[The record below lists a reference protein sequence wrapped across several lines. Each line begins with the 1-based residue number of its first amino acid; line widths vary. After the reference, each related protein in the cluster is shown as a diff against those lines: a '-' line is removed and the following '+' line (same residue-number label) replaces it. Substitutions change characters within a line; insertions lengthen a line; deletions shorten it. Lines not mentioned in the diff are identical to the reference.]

1 MSLRTRGKKS
11 GSELKL
17 TKKIEKL
24 FKSYREQLL
33 HLGKL
38 YGVVE
43 IKSYARSA
51 KRLTISQLELL
62 LIKNHIKLPINRSS
76 DKAIAK
82 QELKQITITNVYL
95 SLFIVFFIGCLILTR
110 PYIKKIVNE
119 VKFTYVAEEYKSKK
133 VTKSKPKKSKSKA
146 EKKSEIEPE
155 IFKEEHDNTVSL
167 NAETTENLF
176 EDLGYDLKGVRAGQK
191 VKPIY
196 LTKLPK
202 DLSSLGDTNKKR
214 ELFIKIILPLVLN
227 ENEKITKDRKKLFK
241 ILGKNFNTA
250 GERVWLRR
258 RFKEYKI
265 DDGDLSKLK
274 MRMDIIPVSIAIA
287 QAANE
292 SGWGTSRFALEGNA
306 LFGQWTWSKKGISPK
321 NKDPN
326 KSHKVLQFQVL
337 KASVRAYKNNLNTHN
352 AYREFREARA
362 KIRQEDKQ
370 IIGLELT
377 KYLKSYAAIGE
388 KYVVI
393 LDDII
398 EKNSLTD
405 FDKAN
410 LLPTN
415 LTTGVA
421 L

>member
-1 MSLRTRGKKS
+1 MWRHYN
-11 GSELKL
+11 KL
-17 TKKIEKL
+17 SKKIEKL

-33 HLGKL
+33 HLAKL

-82 QELKQITITNVYL
+82 HELKENSIRNLYL
-95 SLFIVFFIGCLILTR
+95 SVSFIFFIGFLITIR
-110 PYIKKIVNE
+110 PYIKNVVNE
-119 VKFTYVAEEYKSKK
+119 VKFTYVAEEYKTVKVSKSKK
-133 VTKSKPKKSKSKA
+133 VTKKKNKVIEKP
-146 EKKSEIEPE
+146 EFTQEY
-155 IFKEEHDNTVSL
+155 DNTVSL
-167 NAETTENLF
+167 SAETASNLF
-176 EDLGYDLKGVRAGQK
+176 DELNYDLKGVRAGQK

-202 DLSSLGDTNKKR
+202 DIKTLGDTKKKR
-214 ELFIKIILPLVLN
+214 ELFIKIVLPLILS
-227 ENEKITKDRKKLFK
+227 ENSKITEDRKKLFK
-241 ILGKNFNTA
+241 ILGKNFNTV
-250 GERVWLRR
+250 GERVWLKR

-265 DDGDLSKLK
+265 DDRDLSKLK
-274 MRMDIIPVSIAIA
+274 MRMDIIPVSIALA

-321 NKDPN
+321 NKDPDE
-326 KSHKVLQFQVL
+326 SHKILQFQVL
-337 KASVRAYKNNLNTHN
+337 KASVKAYKNNLNTHN
-352 AYREFREARA
+352 AYKEFREVRA
-362 KIRQEDKQ
+362 QLRQENKQ
-370 IIGLELT
+370 IIGLDLI
-377 KYLKSYAAIGE
+377 KYLKAYAAIGE
-388 KYVVI
+388 RYVLI
-393 LDDII
+393 IEDII

-405 FDKAN
+405 FDKAD
-410 LLPTN
+410 LLPTK
-415 LTTGVA
+415 LKTEIS

>member
-1 MSLRTRGKKS
+1 MS
-11 GSELKL
+11 
-17 TKKIEKL
+17 KKIEKL

-43 IKSYARSA
+43 IKSYAKSA

-62 LIKNHIKLPINRSS
+62 LIKNNIKLQINRSS
-76 DKAIAK
+76 DRAIAK
-82 QELKQITITNVYL
+82 EELRQNTITNAYL
-95 SLFIVFFIGCLILTR
+95 SVFIIFFIGCLILTR
-110 PYIKKIVNE
+110 PYIKKVVNE
-119 VKFTYVAEEYKSKK
+119 VKFTYVAEEYKT
-133 VTKSKPKKSKSKA
+133 TKIIKSKKSKKKI
-146 EKKSEIEPE
+146 EKKSELEVPKIQ
-155 IFKEEHDNTVSL
+155 KEQYDNTVSL
-167 NAETTENLF
+167 NAETTWSLF
-176 EDLGYDLKGVRAGQK
+176 EDLNYDLKGVRAGQK

-202 DLSSLGDTNKKR
+202 DLNTLGDTKKKR
-214 ELFIKIILPLVLN
+214 DLFIKILLPLILD
-227 ENEKITKDRKKLFK
+227 ENQKITKDRKRLFK
-241 ILGKNFNTA
+241 FLSKNFNSA
-250 GERVWLRR
+250 GERVWLKR

-274 MRMDIIPVSIAIA
+274 MRMDIIPVSLALA

-326 KSHKVLQFQVL
+326 KSHKVLQFQIL

-352 AYREFREARA
+352 AYAEFREARA
-362 KIRQEDKQ
+362 KLRQEDKP
-370 IIGLELT
+370 IIGLELS
-377 KYLKSYAAIGE
+377 KYIKNYAAIGE

-393 LDDII
+393 IDDII

-405 FDKAN
+405 FDKAT

-415 LTTGVA
+415 LKKGVA

>member
-1 MSLRTRGKKS
+1 MS
-11 GSELKL
+11 
-17 TKKIEKL
+17 KKIEKL
-24 FKSYREQLL
+24 FKSYRDQLI
-33 HLGKL
+33 HLAKL

-43 IKSYARSA
+43 IKSYARSS

-62 LIKNHIKLPINRSS
+62 LIKNRIKLPANRSS

-82 QELKQITITNVYL
+82 QELKENTIRNAYL
-95 SLFIVFFIGCLILTR
+95 SLFCIFFIGCLIITR
-110 PYIKKIVNE
+110 PYIKNVVNE
-119 VKFTYVAEEYKSKK
+119 VKFTYVAEEYKNPSLKK
-133 VTKSKPKKSKSKA
+133 KKITK
-146 EKKSEIEPE
+146 
-155 IFKEEHDNTVSL
+155 KEEKITKKEQSEKINVYDNTVSL
-167 NAETTENLF
+167 NAQTTINLF
-176 EDLGYDLKGVRAGQK
+176 EDLNYDLKGVRAGQK

-202 DLSSLGDTNKKR
+202 DLKTLGDTKKKR
-214 ELFIKIILPLVLN
+214 ELFIKIVLPLILK
-227 ENEKITKDRKKLFK
+227 ENEKITEDRKKLFK

-250 GERVWLRR
+250 GERVWLKR

-265 DDGDLSKLK
+265 DDQDLSKLK
-274 MRMDIIPVSIAIA
+274 MRMDIIPVSIGLA

-326 KSHKVLQFQVL
+326 KTHKVLQFQVL
-337 KASVRAYKNNLNTHN
+337 KASVKAYKNNLNTHR

-362 KIRQEDKQ
+362 KIREQNKQ

-377 KYLKSYAAIGE
+377 KYLKSYASIGE
-388 KYVVI
+388 KYVSI
-393 LDDII
+393 LDTII
-398 EKNSLTD
+398 QNNSLTD

-410 LLPTN
+410 LLPTKLN
-415 LTTGVA
+415 KELS

>member
-1 MSLRTRGKKS
+1 M
-11 GSELKL
+11 

-62 LIKNHIKLPINRSS
+62 LIKNHIKLPVNTSS

-82 QELKQITITNVYL
+82 QELKQNTITNAYL
-95 SLFIVFFIGCLILTR
+95 SLFIIFFIACLILTR
-110 PYIKKIVNE
+110 PYIKTVVNE
-119 VKFTYVAEEYKSKK
+119 VKFTYVAEEYKASK
-133 VTKSKPKKSKSKA
+133 TKKQKPKLKTKV
-146 EKKSEIEPE
+146 EKKSEIV
-155 IFKEEHDNTVSL
+155 KEEEKYDNTISL
-167 NAETTENLF
+167 NAETTANLF
-176 EDLGYDLKGVRAGQK
+176 EDLNYDLKGVRAGQK

-202 DLSSLGDTNKKR
+202 DLKSLGNTKLKR
-214 ELFIKIILPLVLN
+214 ELFIKIVLPLILA
-227 ENEKITKDRKKLFK
+227 ENDKINQDRKKLFK
-241 ILGKNFNTA
+241 ILNKNFNTA
-250 GERVWLRR
+250 GERVWLKR

-265 DDGDLSKLK
+265 EDGDLSKLK
-274 MRMDIIPVSIAIA
+274 MRMDIVPVSVALA

-326 KSHKVLQFQVL
+326 KSHKILQFQVL

-352 AYREFREARA
+352 AYKEFREARA
-362 KIRQEDKQ
+362 QLRQEGKE

-377 KYLKSYAAIGE
+377 KYLKNYASIGM
-388 KYVVI
+388 KYVEI
-393 LDDII
+393 LEDII
-398 EKNSLTD
+398 VRNSLTD

-410 LLPTN
+410 LLPTK
-415 LTTGVA
+415 LKSGLA